1 MSQVVEL
8 KSAPINCTNFKTQ
21 SGTTS
26 VASKRP
32 KSALNKFK
40 QHLLPD
46 IGERSDDDS
55 DGDDEACDVRLSSYR
70 LTVEE
75 VSQLPTLH
83 RAVWKGKRQKVMRY
97 LSKWENA
104 KKINKLDQN
113 GR

>member
-1 MSQVVEL
+1 MLQVVDV
-8 KSAPINCTNFKTQ
+8 KSAPINRANHKMS
-21 SGTTS
+21 SGAKS

-32 KSALNKFK
+32 KSALNKIR
-40 QHLLPD
+40 QHVLPD

-55 DGDDEACDVRLSSYR
+55 DGDDKVRDVRLSSYR

-104 KKINKLDQN
+104 KKIDKLDQN